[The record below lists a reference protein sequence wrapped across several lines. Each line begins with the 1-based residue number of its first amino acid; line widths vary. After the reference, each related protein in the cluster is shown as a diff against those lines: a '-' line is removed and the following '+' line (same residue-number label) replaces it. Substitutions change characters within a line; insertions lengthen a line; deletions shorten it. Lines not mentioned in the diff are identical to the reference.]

1 MGGLP
6 QIDPTTKRLLVLYVD
21 DESAGLEFRRMV
33 LARRGY
39 SVATATNAAQALEA
53 FSAITFDLVITD
65 HMLGREAPTAMIAE
79 MKRLNPSIAII
90 VLSDLAEC
98 PDANKNV
105 DAFVNKADGLEVLLH
120 KAEEVMGTAD
130 ASKLAVVAE
139 ALSKTL
145 IDSGS
150 IDAETSQRLLAAIV
164 ESSDDAIFAK
174 TLDARFLSWNRAA
187 EKIYGYKAHEV
198 IGKPVSMLLPPDRP
212 EEVKNIMER
221 LKRGEKIDHFE
232 TVRKTKD
239 GRLLTIAL
247 TISPIY
253 NSNAHMVGASTI
265 ARDITQSK
273 MAGEALRK
281 AERLA
286 VAGRLAATLAH
297 EINNPLEGV
306 NNILYLLEHTPVWD
320 ESSLGLVRAAQEEV
334 EKIRQITELTLGLH
348 RQSIDPKEVSVSEL
362 LDNVLALYRRRIESF
377 GIIVVR
383 RYESNGF
390 VFAVPAELRQVFS
403 NLIIN
408 AVDALHDHG
417 TRLVVRV
424 QDSSNWK
431 NISQK
436 GIRVTIADDGAGI
449 PPAARS
455 HIFEQFYTTKSDEGT
470 GMGLWVSRDIVNK
483 YGGEIRF
490 KSNVSDWQSGTT
502 FSVFLPARLF
512 LVSN

>member
-1 MGGLP
+1 
-6 QIDPTTKRLLVLYVD
+6 
-21 DESAGLEFRRMV
+21 
-33 LARRGY
+33 
-39 SVATATNAAQALEA
+39 
-53 FSAITFDLVITD
+53 
-65 HMLGREAPTAMIAE
+65 
-79 MKRLNPSIAII
+79 
-90 VLSDLAEC
+90 
-98 PDANKNV
+98 
-105 DAFVNKADGLEVLLH
+105 
-120 KAEEVMGTAD
+120 
-130 ASKLAVVAE
+130 
-139 ALSKTL
+139 
-145 IDSGS
+145 
-150 IDAETSQRLLAAIV
+150 
-164 ESSDDAIFAK
+164 
-174 TLDARFLSWNRAA
+174 
-187 EKIYGYKAHEV
+187 
-198 IGKPVSMLLPPDRP
+198 
-212 EEVKNIMER
+212 
-221 LKRGEKIDHFE
+221 
-232 TVRKTKD
+232 
-239 GRLLTIAL
+239 
-247 TISPIY
+247 
-253 NSNAHMVGASTI
+253 
-265 ARDITQSK
+265 
-273 MAGEALRK
+273 
-281 AERLA
+281 
-286 VAGRLAATLAH
+286 
-297 EINNPLEGV
+297 
-306 NNILYLLEHTPVWD
+306 
-320 ESSLGLVRAAQEEV
+320 LVRAAQEEV

-424 QDSSNWK
+424 QDSSNW